1 MSYKR
6 QMPQITKDKISS
18 SLTGR
23 KLSDET
29 KERISQGVKK
39 AWAKV
44 PKTVELWG
52 TTENNN
58 DKASNTN
65 EKSKV

>member
-29 KERISQGVKK
+29 KEKISVGVKK
-39 AWAKV
+39 AWARV
-44 PKTVELWG
+44 PKDVKLWG
-52 TTENNN
+52 TENNS
-58 DKASNTN
+58 DKTSNTN
-65 EKSKV
+65 EKSKI

>member
-1 MSYKR
+1 MTYQR
-6 QMPQITKDKISS
+6 VMPQDVRDKISS

-44 PKTVELWG
+44 PMTTELWG

-58 DKASNTN
+58 DKTSNTN
-65 EKSKV
+65 EKSEI